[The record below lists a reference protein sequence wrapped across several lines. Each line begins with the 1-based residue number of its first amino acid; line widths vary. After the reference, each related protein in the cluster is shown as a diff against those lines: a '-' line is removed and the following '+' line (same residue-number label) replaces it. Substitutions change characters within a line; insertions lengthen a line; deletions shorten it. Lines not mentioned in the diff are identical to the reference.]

1 VTGVDLERLRLA
13 VYGEHAAR
21 DHSDEDVEHLLWC
34 VGEMRRQIEV
44 AHAGLD
50 RRDVPRG
57 GFGQT
62 FTLRG
67 RIDHL

>member
-1 VTGVDLERLRLA
+1 MVDLERLRLA
-13 VYGEHAAR
+13 VYGEYEAR
-21 DHSDEDVEHLLWC
+21 DHLDEDIDHLLWR

-44 AHAGLD
+44 AHDGLD
-50 RRDVPRG
+50 RRTVPRG